1 MLRYHNAGVR
11 RYGDKPVFPYM
22 RGLVEFQAILS
33 GAARL
38 DRPGLPYPPDT
49 GPRLW
54 VLGPESVH
62 GWTDGPG
69 GESEIM
75 VFHFYDVNPLLL
87 RALGPE
93 QWLSCPLDESDI
105 RDLKQ
110 LYHDL
115 ASRLRSGHGLSSV
128 WIDKVKAELSLLI
141 LSSVPRDKLRG
152 GSRHAQARVNQA
164 VSWYRERLSQAPTV
178 AGVAQGL
185 GVSTVH
191 LRRLFQEVHG
201 RPPHAVLQDVRM
213 STALQWLEE
222 GSLRAAEISDRLGFS
237 EPSAFTRSFR
247 SWHGSP
253 PSRI

>member
-22 RGLVEFQAILS
+22 RGVVEFQAILS
-33 GAARL
+33 GTARP
-38 DRPGLPYPPDT
+38 DRAGLSPPPES

-62 GWTDGPG
+62 GWTDQPG
-69 GESEIM
+69 NESEIV
-75 VFHFYDVNPLLL
+75 VFHFYDVNPVLL

-93 QWLSCPLDESDI
+93 QWLSCSLEASHI
-105 RDLKQ
+105 RDLRALYETLSGQ
-110 LYHDL
+110 L
-115 ASRLRSGHGLSSV
+115 RTRTGLSSV
-128 WIDKVKAELSLLI
+128 WMDKGKAEVSLMI
-141 LSSVPRDKLRG
+141 LTSVSREKLRG
-152 GSRHAQARVNQA
+152 GSLYAQSRVNQA

-178 AGVAQGL
+178 ADVAQGL

-201 RPPHAVLQDVRM
+201 RSPHAVLQDVRM
-213 STALQWLEE
+213 GTALHWLEE

-237 EPSAFTRSFR
+237 EPSAFTRAFR
-247 SWHGSP
+247 KWHGRP